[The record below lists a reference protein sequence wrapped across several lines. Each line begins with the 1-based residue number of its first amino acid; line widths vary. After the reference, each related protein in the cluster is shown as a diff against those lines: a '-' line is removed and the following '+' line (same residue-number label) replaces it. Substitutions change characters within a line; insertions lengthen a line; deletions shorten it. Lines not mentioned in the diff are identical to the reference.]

1 MAIKLSGS
9 NIIDDNRNIVS
20 AGVVTATRAVIG
32 SGVTITSGGIHAV
45 GLAIT
50 AASFSG
56 DGSGLSNTGSTLSAA
71 SGSQRVVLTSM
82 TSGTITASATD
93 ADLTFDASTNTLAVG
108 GNLELGNASDT
119 TISRA
124 AAGRIAVEGVNV
136 VTVSST
142 DTLTNKTLTSPTLTT
157 PVLGTPSSGT
167 LTNCTGLPVSTGVS
181 GLAAN
186 VATFLAT
193 PSSSNLAAALTDET
207 GTGANVFATSPTLV
221 TPILGTPTSGTLT
234 NCTGLPISTGVSGLA
249 ANVATFLATP
259 SSSNLAAALT
269 DETGTGAN
277 VFATSPTLVTPVLGT
292 PTSGTLTNC
301 TGLPVSTGVSGLGA
315 NVATFLATPSSANL
329 ASALTDETGSSAV
342 VFSASPTF
350 TGTAGFAALTA
361 SSSVAIT
368 GNATV
373 SGVST
378 FTGAVGFSSN
388 VTITGDLTVN
398 GTTTTINSTTLT
410 VDDKNIELGSTAS
423 PSDVAADG
431 GGITLKGTTDKT
443 LNWVDSTDSW
453 TSSENVNLLT
463 GKTYKI
469 AGTDVLTASAVL
481 GKAVPT
487 GVIVGT
493 TDTQT
498 LTNKTI
504 AAASNTIS
512 GLTNSNLSGSAA
524 ISNANLA
531 NSTISGVALGSNL
544 NALTISTGLSGSSY
558 NGSGAV
564 TIAIDST
571 VATLT
576 GTQTLTNKTLTSPT
590 LTTPVLGTP
599 SSGTLTSCTGLPI
612 SGLTA
617 STSTALGVGSVE
629 LGHATDTTI
638 SRVSA
643 GVVAI
648 EGVNVVTTSST
659 ATLTNKTLTAYA
671 ETVNA
676 HGNTGTA
683 ATLALSSGSVIT
695 ATLTGN
701 CTFTFSTTGIP
712 SGSFTFTLILANDAT
727 AGRTI
732 TWPASVKWPNATV
745 PTRTTTGSRTDV
757 YTFFTTNGG
766 TTWLGN
772 LSLYNYS

>member
-1 MAIKLSGS
+1 MAIKISGS
-9 NIIDDNRNIVS
+9 NIIDDNRHIVS
-20 AGVVTATRAVIG
+20 AGVITATRAVIG
-32 SGVTITSGGIHAV
+32 TVGGVGVVTVTSGGIHAV

-71 SGSQRVVLTSM
+71 SGSQRVVVTSQ
-82 TSGTITASATD
+82 TSGTMTASATD

-119 TISRA
+119 TITRA

-136 VTVSST
+136 VTTSST

-167 LTNCTGLPVSTGVS
+167 LTNCTGLPVSTGIS

-193 PSSSNLAAALTDET
+193 PSSSNLAA
-207 GTGANVFATSPTLV
+207 
-221 TPILGTPTSGTLT
+221 
-234 NCTGLPISTGVSGLA
+234 
-249 ANVATFLATP
+249 
-259 SSSNLAAALT
+259 
-269 DETGTGAN
+269 
-277 VFATSPTLVTPVLGT
+277 
-292 PTSGTLTNC
+292 
-301 TGLPVSTGVSGLGA
+301 
-315 NVATFLATPSSANL
+315 
-329 ASALTDETGSSAV
+329 ALTDETGSSAV

-423 PSDVAADG
+423 PSDAAADG

-443 LNWVDSTDSW
+443 LNWVDATDSW

-590 LTTPVLGTP
+590 LTSPALGTP
-599 SSGTLTSCTGLPI
+599 ASGTLTNCTALPI
-612 SGLTA
+612 TGITS
-617 STSTALGVGSVE
+617 STTIGLGVGTIE
-629 LGHATDTTI
+629 LGHASDTSIT
-638 SRVSA
+638 RSA
-643 GVVAI
+643 AGTVQI
-648 EGVNVVTTSST
+648 EGVTVAT
-659 ATLTNKTLTAYA
+659 ASNTLTLTNKTI
-671 ETVNA
+671 
-676 HGNTGTA
+676 GA
-683 ATLALSSGSVIT
+683 ATISGDQV
-695 ATLTGN
+695 
-701 CTFTFSTTGIP
+701 
-712 SGSFTFTLILANDAT
+712 
-727 AGRTI
+727 
-732 TWPASVKWPNATV
+732 PNANNTINL
-745 PTRTTTGSRTDV
+745 GSSANRWANV
-757 YTFFTTNGG
+757 YSNDLDLSNEGSANSVDG
-766 TTWLGN
+766 TWGSYLVQEGEEH
-772 LSLYNYS
+772 LYIINRRSGKKFRFVLEEV